1 MDFVKYVK
9 PLLIFGHHLDPHF
22 QQFEP
27 LVTKFLV
34 HKLSWGTLKKFTVK
48 DSFIFTK
55 EILHQDGKLFMGNL
69 DVNSFFNICTNL
81 LYNNENII
89 DGINKS
95 GFKNLPSL
103 ATQEPYFIFENV
115 LYEQKDDVA
124 MGLPFEPNV
133 AIHPFWRFLATNLLL
148 FILWLIVVSKFVLI
162 G

>member
-1 MDFVKYVK
+1 
-9 PLLIFGHHLDPHF
+9 
-22 QQFEP
+22 
-27 LVTKFLV
+27 
-34 HKLSWGTLKKFTVK
+34 
-48 DSFIFTK
+48 
-55 EILHQDGKLFMGNL
+55 MGNL

-133 AIHPFWRFLATNLLL
+133 AIHPF
-148 FILWLIVVSKFVLI
+148 
-162 G
+162 